1 MPDAAM
7 SDPGPPIVHIV
18 SWRLNGTSAVERA
31 RQAERIVDAFRAGRA
46 DIPGL
51 LRLEVGRNLI
61 DAPDA
66 WDVALCMVFASRA
79 DLDAYQRHPAHLAI
93 KALVGPMRSARA
105 QVDFEST
112 Q

>member
-1 MPDAAM
+1 MPDRAM
-7 SDPGPPIVHIV
+7 SDPSPPIVHIV
-18 SWRLNGTSAVERA
+18 SWRLNGATPADRA
-31 RQAERIVDAFRAGRA
+31 RQAERIVSAFQAGRA

-51 LRLEVGRNLI
+51 LRLDVGRNVV